1 MSFAIA
7 TLYSLFVECACF
19 ALLWTLRW
27 YFVSQIK
34 DYPLSVN
41 SCIFINRNN
50 NIIRL
55 FVTIYWYCYSLSQE
69 LSWPIFIGW
78 YAWSLACHWRFWL
91 CIKQLQNPL
100 TDSLTQGYFS
110 TYFPVS
116 SSLIAASISSNI
128 LFLSLETITMP
139 SPSETV
145 WLRVRVDNLVDF
157 PNIV

>member
-78 YAWSLACHWRFWL
+78 YAWSLAVLALYKAIAKSFDG
-91 CIKQLQNPL
+91 QL
-100 TDSLTQGYFS
+100 DSRILLNLFSGQLKSYRGQYILKYF
-110 TYFPVS
+110 
-116 SSLIAASISSNI
+116 I
-128 LFLSLETITMP
+128 SLETITMP

-145 WLRVRVDNLVDF
+145 WLRVRVDNLADF